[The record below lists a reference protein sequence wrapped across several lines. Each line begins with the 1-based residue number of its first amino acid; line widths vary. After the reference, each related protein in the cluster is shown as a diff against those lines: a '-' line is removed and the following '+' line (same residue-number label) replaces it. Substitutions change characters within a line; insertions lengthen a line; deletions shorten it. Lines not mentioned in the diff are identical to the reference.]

1 MLRRLTL
8 LLALITVMPAAAGAA
23 VLTSGSSELTIQD
36 NDGTVTVWR
45 TQPGGSDNIF
55 LSSYYLRLDGQDGE
69 ETFQD
74 QFGDPVVSQPS
85 ADRLSLSYSS
95 GAIEGRLDYAIFGD
109 LQPGRSI
116 MQRSATI
123 TNQGTETLNFTLFDY
138 TDLDILFDPTNQRD
152 TASLTEPGVIE
163 TNSASAPIS
172 IVSTVTPTPD
182 QYQITDFLTL
192 FFAFRADTDGAT
204 TLPNTPGLGV
214 PFPAEPG
221 DNAFAFGWE
230 VALAPGESFTT
241 THSSVLT
248 ALPLPATLPL
258 MMVGL
263 AALALVRRR
272 LET

>member
-1 MLRRLTL
+1 MLRRLAF
-8 LLALITVMPAAAGAA
+8 LLALITVMPAAASAA
-23 VLTSGSSELTIQD
+23 VLTSGSSALTVND
-36 NDGTVTVWR
+36 NGIVTVWR
-45 TQPGGSDNIF
+45 TQPGGPDNVF

-85 ADRLSLSYSS
+85 ADRLSLSYSN

-109 LQPGRSI
+109 LEPGRSI

-152 TASLTEPGVIE
+152 TASLMEPGVIE

-172 IVSTVTPTPD
+172 IVSTVTPTPG
-182 QYQITDFLTL
+182 QYQISDFLTL
-192 FFAFRADTDGAT
+192 YFAFFIDNDGAT

-230 VALAPGESFTT
+230 VALAPGESFTA

>member
-55 LSSYYLRLDGQDGE
+55 LSSYYLRLEGQDGE
-69 ETFQD
+69 GTFQD

-85 ADRLSLSYSS
+85 EDRLSLSYSS

-204 TLPNTPGLGV
+204 TLPNTPGLGA

>member
-1 MLRRLTL
+1 MLRCLTL
-8 LLALITVMPAAAGAA
+8 LLALITVMPAAASAA
-23 VLTSGSSELTIQD
+23 VLTSGSSELTV
-36 NDGTVTVWR
+36 NDDGIVTVWR
-45 TQPGGSDNIF
+45 TQPGGSDNVF
-55 LSSYYLRLDGQDGE
+55 LSSYYLRLEGQDGE
-69 ETFQD
+69 GTFQD

-85 ADRLSLSYSS
+85 EDRLSLSYSN

-152 TASLTEPGVIE
+152 TAVLTEPGVIE

-172 IVSTVTPTPD
+172 IVSTVTPTPG
-182 QYQITDFLTL
+182 QYQISDFLTL
-192 FFAFRADTDGAT
+192 YFAFFIDNDGAT
-204 TLPNTPGLGV
+204 TLPNTPGLGE

-230 VALAPGESFTT
+230 VALAPGESFTA

-258 MMVGL
+258 MLVGL
-263 AALALVRRR
+263 AALALFRRR
-272 LET
+272 Y